1 MLGGILFAIWRFNEI
16 VTLVPIV
23 GMLGWFVN
31 GFNSNNQLTPSF
43 ILVLFI
49 VSTLACAWAL
59 VTLLRLGST
68 RRSALFVAF
77 VDLCFV
83 GAFIA
88 ADYYLRGI
96 GDANCSHFTSGTIFV
111 NLGPFGYYGAVG
123 GSRWAV
129 NLNKN
134 CAMLKASWVFGIM
147 NTIMFFFTF
156 VLALFLHRHHQ
167 EKTVVREAVYDPQTG
182 YITNIE
188 SIRSDEYPSLSGTVY
203 LDHAGTTLYPKSLI
217 EEFSKE
223 LTGNV
228 FGNPHSASAASQLST
243 RKVEDV
249 RLAALRFFNASPDEY
264 DLVFTANATAAIKL
278 VADLFRDPECGFE
291 YAYHEESHT
300 SLVGVRELAG
310 GGSICFSTPEDLSQ
324 LLDLPA
330 RTGNQDGR
338 PPLVLAFPGQSNM
351 TGRKFLQGH
360 VAVPVNKLR
369 RRQDRPIYTLCD
381 AAALAATSPLDFAH
395 TDSCADFT
403 AISFYKIFGFPDL
416 GGLILR
422 KSCADLVRRRKY
434 FGGGTVDSVVACGD
448 AWHAKRDASLHAQLE
463 DGTLPF
469 HNIIALGLAFDVH
482 RRTFGTMSLLSS
494 HVRYLSESCLCRL
507 KSLRHSNGQAV
518 CIIYGKDRGG
528 RDENSGPV
536 ISFNVL
542 DSAQQYVSCVEF
554 EKICIVRNIQIRTGG
569 LCNPGGTA
577 GYLGLTPVDIQHHHA
592 SGYRC
597 GGAHDLING
606 RPTGTI
612 RVSFGAAS
620 SLRDVDTF
628 VAFMEEFFVDKTNEL
643 VPPSITPSIT
653 GPCFEVESL
662 SVYPIKSCAAFN
674 IRPGLAWEVRPQD
687 GGERK
692 RLTVSLSSMA
702 GTSKTIIACEAT
714 TGRRSSVCGE
724 SLQIEHYTSPDVSGF
739 FTEALGIPCTLAKL
753 PHNLER
759 RATIRQPEVNRHPG
773 QEVSSRLISLS
784 NESPILLIC
793 RSSVNKLNE
802 DIKTRGGPGKA
813 VSADAFRANIVISE
827 VLEGGQL
834 ESPFAE
840 DNWTTLCVQG
850 DHNRHSTR
858 FEVLGPCQRCQVVCV
873 DQKSARRNGEPF
885 STLSK
890 TRRRN
895 GKVWFGM
902 HICLVPPD
910 RGRVFIKVGDKVAAS

>member
-31 GFNSNNQLTPSF
+31 GFNSSNQLTPSF

-68 RRSALFVAF
+68 RRSALFVAL
-77 VDLCFV
+77 VDLSFV

-96 GDANCSHFTSGTIFV
+96 GDENCSNFTSGTIFV

-123 GSRWAV
+123 GSRWAAH
-129 NLNKN
+129 LNKN

-167 EKTVVREAVYDPQTG
+167 EKTVVRETG

-188 SIRSDEYPSLSGTVY
+188 DIRSDEHPSLSGTVY
-203 LDHAGTTLYPKSLI
+203 LDHAGTTLYPKSLVDA
-217 EEFSKE
+217 FSKE

-278 VADLFRDPECGFE
+278 VADLFRDLECGFE

-300 SLVGVRELAG
+300 SLVGVRELAVA
-310 GGSICFSTPEDLSQ
+310 GSTCFSTREDLSR
-324 LLDLPA
+324 LLELTD
-330 RTGNQDGR
+330 RTGSQDGR

-351 TGRKFLQGH
+351 TGRKFLQTHIGP
-360 VAVPVNKLR
+360 ANKSR
-369 RRQDRPIYTLCD
+369 QRQDRPIYTLCD
-381 AAALAATSPLDFAH
+381 AAALAATSPLDFTH
-395 TDSCADFT
+395 MEGCADFT
-403 AISFYKIFGFPDL
+403 AVSFYKIFGFPDL
-416 GGLILR
+416 GALVLR
-422 KSCADLVRRRKY
+422 KSCADLVRRRRY

-469 HNIIALGLAFDVH
+469 HNIIALGLAFDIH
-482 RRTFGTMSLLSS
+482 RQTFGSMSLMSS
-494 HVRYLSESCLCRL
+494 HVRYVAENCLYRL
-507 KSLRHSNGQAV
+507 KRLRHSNGQAV
-518 CIIYGKDRGG
+518 CIVYGKDRGG
-528 RDENSGPV
+528 CDGSSGPV
-536 ISFNVL
+536 ISFNVR
-542 DSAQQYVSCVEF
+542 DSGQQYVSCVEF
-554 EKICIVRNIQIRTGG
+554 EKLCIVRNIQIRTGG

-577 GYLGLTPVDIQHHHA
+577 LYLGLTPADIQHFHA
-592 SGYRC
+592 SGLRC

-612 RVSFGAAS
+612 RISFGAAS
-620 SLRDVDTF
+620 SLGDVDTLI
-628 VAFMEEFFVDKTNEL
+628 AFMEEFFVHTSRDQ
-643 VPPSITPSIT
+643 VPPSKPQSMT
-653 GPCFEVESL
+653 GPRFEVESL
-662 SVYPIKSCAAFN
+662 SVYPIKSCAAFK
-674 IRPGLAWEVRPQD
+674 IRPGLAWEVRPQGLIWD
-687 GGERK
+687 REC
-692 RLTVSLSSMA
+692 LSSMA
-702 GTSKTIIACEAT
+702 DTTSTTVIACEAT
-714 TGRRSSVCGE
+714 TGRQSSVCGE
-724 SLQIEHYTSPDVSGF
+724 SLQIEHYTSPDVSRF

-753 PHNLER
+753 PRNLER
-759 RATIRQPEVNRHPG
+759 RATIRQPEVNCESG
-773 QEVSSRLISLS
+773 QEVSPRLMSLS
-784 NESPILLIC
+784 NESPILLIS

-802 DIKTRGGPGKA
+802 DIKARGRPGKA
-813 VSADAFRANIVISE
+813 VSADSFRANIVISE
-827 VLEGGQL
+827 MLEGGQP
-834 ESPFAE
+834 ESPFTE
-840 DNWTTLCVQG
+840 DMWTSLTAQG
-850 DHNRHSTR
+850 DDKHYGTR

-890 TRRRN
+890 TRRKN
-895 GKVWFGM
+895 GHPALHQDIVF
-902 HICLVPPD
+902 LVHNVPTLQD
-910 RGRVFIKVGDKVAAS
+910 DCMTA